1 MLKNR
6 RPSPANRVP
15 VSLLP
20 GLDRRLGTY
29 AITAAA
35 AGCLASAPLAAA
47 EVVYTSANVQLA
59 NGTTFLDLNADG
71 LKDFNIANQYL
82 FYGSVS
88 ALFRRQK
95 LAVGGNTGASVIL
108 SGGHGSAAAL
118 AAGAVI
124 GSGKNFKPVHNV
136 NKQMLFGTYAVSAS
150 GITISTVRGN
160 WDGVADRFLGLKFLI
175 SGQVHYGWARLSTKT
190 TRRGGFSA
198 VLTGYAYETTPNQS
212 IMAGQVSGA
221 SAQKPGSLGQ
231 LALGAAKQL

>member
-1 MLKNR
+1 M
-6 RPSPANRVP
+6 
-15 VSLLP
+15 
-20 GLDRRLGTY
+20 
-29 AITAAA
+29 
-35 AGCLASAPLAAA
+35 
-47 EVVYTSANVQLA
+47 
-59 NGTTFLDLNADG
+59 DG
-71 LKDFNIANQYL
+71 LNDFTIANQYL

-88 ALFRRQK
+88 VDFRRQK

-118 AAGAVI
+118 LPGAVI
-124 GSGKNFKPVHNV
+124 GSGDNFRPVHNA
-136 NKQMLFGTYAVSAS
+136 NKQMLFGLYAMSAS
-150 GITISTVRGN
+150 GITNSTVRGN
-160 WDGVADRFLGLKFLI
+160 WDAVANRYLGLEFLI

-231 LALGAAKQL
+231 LAQGAAK